1 MTGTTHILSTSDE
14 IAMLRESARS
24 MLLQEW
30 PPERAVAASKDPSAM
45 RRIWDLMSRQGWLAL
60 GSDPDDAGLR
70 LATVLLNELGRAACP
85 VPLADAFLANTLL
98 AKAASAPAEASNL
111 WAALHQGKTSLSL
124 VLGSHDG
131 DANAGALGVST
142 RAGKTVL
149 SGQAAFVEGTSTATH
164 LLVMTDQSG
173 KAAIVDARIP
183 QVTVST
189 TPGFIAPPLAEV
201 SFDAAPATVFQ
212 TGMSDTADLSR
223 LARHCLTARAFGAA
237 SRGFEM
243 VVDYAKLRTQFG
255 KKIGQFQ
262 AIQHKLANVMINM
275 EISRLTLWRAAAS
288 HDRGDPDWRYA
299 AGAAVSVASPALRQA
314 CLETHH
320 AFGGGSFWE
329 EHEMPRHFRRIHA
342 DLVRCGGIHAAREDM
357 AHFLLDARV
366 E

>member
-1 MTGTTHILSTSDE
+1 M
-14 IAMLRESARS
+14 
-24 MLLQEW
+24 
-30 PPERAVAASKDPSAM
+30 V
-45 RRIWDLMSRQGWLAL
+45 
-60 GSDPDDAGLR
+60 
-70 LATVLLNELGRAACP
+70 
-85 VPLADAFLANTLL
+85 
-98 AKAASAPAEASNL
+98 
-111 WAALHQGKTSLSL
+111 AALHQGKASISL
-124 VLGSHDG
+124 VLGCHDV
-131 DANAGALGVST
+131 DANAGALCAPIT
-142 RAGKTVL
+142 AGKTVL

-173 KAAIVDARIP
+173 KAAILGARLQ
-183 QVTVST
+183 QVTISE
-189 TPGFIAPPLAEV
+189 TPGFVAPPLAEV

-212 TGMSDTADLSR
+212 TGMSDSADLAR
-223 LARHCLTARAFGAA
+223 LARLCLTARAFGAA

-243 VVDYAKLRTQFG
+243 VVDYAKVRTQFG

-262 AIQHKLANVMINM
+262 AIQHKLANVMMNM

-288 HDRGDPDWRYA
+288 YDRGDPDWRYA

-320 AFGGGSFWE
+320 AFGGVSFWE

-342 DLVRCGGIHAAREDM
+342 DLVRCGGVHAAREDM